1 VTTAE
6 LTPADVCVVTVT
18 YGDRFGLLEQVLTAV
33 LAAGVGQVVV
43 VDNASE
49 ASSQNALAHFVSE
62 HHQIQVLTMPHNL
75 GSAGG
80 YAAGIDAARQL
91 ACDFI
96 WLLDDD
102 NVPADGALN
111 LLLDAY
117 SQVPQHQLVAVAALR
132 DDRPNLKAWVQGVRT
147 AITRPSSVLG
157 FHLLDIPAKLINK
170 FRQTTPCSLCPLPF
184 APYGG
189 LLLPRHVIE
198 AIGLPNTQFYLYSD
212 DYEYT
217 YRITRAGGHIYLLP
231 DALIYDVDTSWLV
244 DNSGKYK
251 TRPFQRLFLT
261 ESDIRIYY
269 TTRNALY
276 WTRHVRTGPYA
287 WFAINLLLVKFGLIV
302 EAVLSSNWQRW
313 RLLQRAMRD
322 GLSKQLGEVEVTT
335 LLTSHNNMTHENDA
349 DKDIDHTNSN

>member
-1 VTTAE
+1 MTISE
-6 LTPADVCVVTVT
+6 LNPADVCVVTVT

-43 VDNASE
+43 VNNASE
-49 ASSQNALAHFVSE
+49 GSSQQDLTRFATTHPNVH
-62 HHQIQVLTMPHNL
+62 VLTMSHNL

-80 YAAGIDAARQL
+80 YAAGIDAASPL
-91 ACDFI
+91 ACEFI

-102 NVPADGALN
+102 NVPADNALE
-111 LLLDAY
+111 LLLKAY
-117 SQVPQHQLVAVAALR
+117 PDISEASNLVAVTALR
-132 DDRPNLKAWVQGVRT
+132 DDRPNLKAWAQGVRT

-157 FHLLDIPAKLINK
+157 FHLLDIPTKLIGRCQQK
-170 FRQTTPCSLCPLPF
+170 TPCNPCPLPF

-189 LLLPRHVIE
+189 LLLPKHVVN
-198 AIGLPNTQFYLYSD
+198 AIGLPDTQFYLYSD

-217 YRITRAGGHIYLLP
+217 YRITRAGGRIYLLP

-244 DNSGKYK
+244 DNRGTNKRK

-261 ESDIRIYY
+261 ESDTRIYY

-287 WFAINLLLVKFGLIV
+287 WFIINLLVVKFGLIV
-302 EAVLSSNWQRW
+302 EAVLSGHWQRW
-313 RLLQRAMRD
+313 RLLQRAVHD
-322 GLSKQLGEVEVTT
+322 GLSERLGEVEVTT
-335 LLTSHNNMTHENDA
+335 LLTSHKNVTD
-349 DKDIDHTNSN
+349 